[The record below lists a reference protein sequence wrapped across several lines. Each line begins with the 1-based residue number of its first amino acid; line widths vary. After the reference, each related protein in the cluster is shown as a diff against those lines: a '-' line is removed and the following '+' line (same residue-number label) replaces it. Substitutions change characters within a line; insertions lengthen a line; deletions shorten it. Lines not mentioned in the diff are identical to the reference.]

1 MRKRRERE
9 RNKREGREKGGERR
23 ERVERQ
29 WDPLSVGVNSSTELV
44 GASKRN
50 HFPKIHLFP
59 FFNFLGPY
67 FYFLFPW

>member
-9 RNKREGREKGGERR
+9 RSKREGRREERKR
-23 ERVERQ
+23 
-29 WDPLSVGVNSSTELV
+29 DPQSVGVNSSIELV

-59 FFNFLGPY
+59 FCNFLGPY
-67 FYFLFPW
+67 F

>member
-9 RNKREGREKGGERR
+9 SAVKGKEEKREERRERR

-29 WDPLSVGVNSSTELV
+29 WDPLSVEVNSSTELV

-59 FFNFLGPY
+59 FCNFLGPY
-67 FYFLFPW
+67 F